1 MCLFLKYDGPYVPS
15 LWPMLGGRQV
25 DRHVWRFDAADNAA
39 LDQLMES
46 LAAETNRE
54 TLKETLAVHC
64 DQSEASLG
72 LVPTLQLALPFN
84 TLYARRLHAWMLGDL
99 RPHVRMH
106 FQPLVDMTQDGQ
118 VFALEAL
125 CRLEHPQGRLL
136 SGAEAFHL
144 AGQLGR
150 EADLDLECQFMALE
164 AKANRIPAGTPLFLN
179 VLPQNMLHSQWTQ
192 RMVEHLNR
200 LGIDRR
206 EVVIEV
212 VESERVDPNV
222 LADSCEALR
231 TLGFRI
237 ALDDMGAGFNGLS
250 TLAAVRADFIKVDR
264 SIVHGAQGSRV
275 RSVLLEAI
283 VSMAQRLGATVIAEG
298 LERPEDVNFVRDM
311 GISYAQ
317 GFYFAQP
324 QLLTEPEVAPL
335 PRQDDSCRSRPR
347 DRFQL
352 TDLMDPWQSIDLRA
366 SMPEARQIFQ
376 EAPSLPLAIVTDQG
390 QPIGLVRRGKVLS
403 AAARTLGK
411 LCEPVARNLPHR
423 LTTPALARILYHDRK
438 DSDPWVVTS
447 NEGQYLGVIHPMTL
461 IAQMLAR
468 RENGSN
474 LHPLSHLP
482 TGPSL
487 RHTLESRLAENQTVC
502 LVYIDLDHFKAYN
515 DRYGFIRG
523 DAMIRTL
530 AELLRHTFVGR
541 PECLLGHIG
550 GDDFILVME
559 SMGPGLTDEL
569 LSIMEQFQALA
580 SHLYDH
586 EDIARG
592 HFLTDDGLAHPIASI
607 SVAVVNASTGRLA
620 NAVAAA
626 ERAAALKKVGK
637 VEQGSVI
644 VVEGVPPAM
653 IKQQHNHGLGLWKEN
668 AIAALADFIGAP
680 RSRDPHALDAWFRS
694 YPFFEMVFELDG
706 AGVQRYPNW
715 INPDMYGRIKAGGVG
730 VDRSEQPY
738 FAHVAEGGQPYVS
751 EIYLSSA
758 TEDFCITLAVPL
770 REGSVIDGVLVADI
784 NISSMA
790 SLTRRFHLDHEAQAA

>member
-1 MCLFLKYDGPYVPS
+1 MCLFLKYDGPYVPA
-15 LWPMLGGRQV
+15 LWPSLGGRQV
-25 DRHVWRFDAADNAA
+25 ERHVWRFDAPDSAG
-39 LDQLMES
+39 LDRLVEAI
-46 LAAETNRE
+46 AAETNRE
-54 TLKETLAVHC
+54 TLKETLALFC
-64 DQSEASLG
+64 NAEEEGAG
-72 LVPTLQLALPFN
+72 LVGALQMALPFN

-99 RPHVRMH
+99 RPYVRMH

-125 CRLEHPQGRLL
+125 CRLENPQGRLL
-136 SGAEAFHL
+136 TGGEAFQL
-144 AGQLGR
+144 AEQLGR

-164 AKANRIPAGTPLFLN
+164 AKAARIPPGTPLFFN
-179 VLPQNMLHSQWTQ
+179 VLPQNLLHRQWSQ

-231 TLGFRI
+231 ALGFRI

-298 LERPEDVNFVRDM
+298 LERSEDVNFVRDM

-324 QLLTEPEVAPL
+324 QVATAPQVAPL
-335 PRQDDSCRSRPR
+335 PRQDEACRSRPR

-352 TDLMDPWQSIDLRA
+352 TDLMDPWQSIDLR
-366 SMPEARQIFQ
+366 SSVDEARQVFAQ
-376 EAPSLPLAIVTDQG
+376 SPSLPLAIVTDDG
-390 QPIGLVRRGKVLS
+390 QPIGLVRRGRVLS
-403 AAARTLGK
+403 AAARSLGK

-487 RHTLESRLAENQTVC
+487 RHTLESRLGEKQGGC

-550 GDDFILVME
+550 GDDFILILENMTSALVE
-559 SMGPGLTDEL
+559 EL
-569 LSIMEQFQALA
+569 LSIMAQFQALA
-580 SHLYDH
+580 AHLYDH

-592 HFLTDDGLAHPIASI
+592 HFLTEDGLAHPIASI

-620 NAVAAA
+620 NAVSAA

-644 VVEGVPPAM
+644 VVEGLPPSL
-653 IKQQHNHGLGLWKEN
+653 IKQQSNHGLGQWKEN
-668 AIAALADFIGAP
+668 AIAALADFIAAP

-706 AGVQRYPNW
+706 AGIQRYPNW

-730 VDRSEQPY
+730 VDRSEQTY
-738 FAHVAEGGQPYVS
+738 YGHVVDGGQPYVS

-770 REGSVIDGVLVADI
+770 CQGSVIDGVLVADI

-790 SLTRRFHLDHEAQAA
+790 SLTRRFHLDHEARAA

>member
-1 MCLFLKYDGPYVPS
+1 MCLFLKYDGPYIPS
-15 LWPMLGGRQV
+15 LWPSLGGRQV
-25 DRHVWRFDAADNAA
+25 DRQVWRFDARGDSAVDR
-39 LDQLMES
+39 LMEA
-46 LAAETNRE
+46 LAADTNRE
-54 TLKETLAVHC
+54 TLKETLAVLC
-64 DQSEASLG
+64 EQEDAGLG

-84 TLYARRLHAWMLGDL
+84 TLYARRLHAWMLGNL
-99 RPHVRMH
+99 GPHVRMH
-106 FQPLVDMTQDGQ
+106 FQPLVDMAQDGQ

-136 SGAEAFHL
+136 SGAGAFHL
-144 AGQLGR
+144 AEQLGR
-150 EADLDLECQFMALE
+150 EADLDLECQYMALE
-164 AKANRIPAGTPLFLN
+164 AKARRIAPGTPLFLN
-179 VLPQNMLHSQWTQ
+179 VLPQNLLHNQWTQ
-192 RMVEHLNR
+192 RMVEHLQR

-222 LADSCEALR
+222 LAASCDTLR

-317 GFYFAQP
+317 GYYFAQP
-324 QLLTEPEVAPL
+324 QAATSPQVAPL
-335 PRQDDSCRSRPR
+335 PRQDESCRSRPR

-352 TDLMDPWQSIDLRA
+352 TDLMDPWQSLDLQT
-366 SMPEARQIFQ
+366 SLPEARQLFR
-376 EAPSLPLAIVTDQG
+376 ESPSLPLAIVTDQG

-438 DSDPWVVTS
+438 DSDPWVITS
-447 NEGQYLGVIHPMTL
+447 NDGQYLGVIHPMTL

-482 TGPSL
+482 TGPGL
-487 RHTLESRLAENQTVC
+487 RHTLESRLGEHLSVC

-541 PECLLGHIG
+541 PDCLLGHIG
-550 GDDFILVME
+550 GDDFILVLE
-559 SMGPGLTDEL
+559 SMTPALTGEL

-580 SHLYDH
+580 AHLYDQQ
-586 EDIARG
+586 DIARG
-592 HFLTDDGLAHPIASI
+592 HFLTEDGLSHPIASI

-644 VVEGVPPAM
+644 VVEGSPPAL
-653 IKQQHNHGLGLWKEN
+653 IKQQGRRDLGQWKQN
-668 AIAALADFIGAP
+668 AIAALSGFIAAP

-706 AGVQRYPNW
+706 AGVQRFPNW

-730 VDRSEQPY
+730 VDRAEHPY
-738 FAHVAEGGQPYVS
+738 FRQVAGSGQPYVS

-758 TEDFCITLAVPL
+758 TEDFCITLAVALGPP
-770 REGSVIDGVLVADI
+770 GVVDGVLVADI
-784 NISSMA
+784 NIGSMA
-790 SLTRRFHLDHEAQAA
+790 SLTQRHYAAAA